1 VQTDQAAALKAR
13 RRREEERLQVV
24 AAGLSFFDA
33 EAEESARAYE
43 AAGEELL
50 AKLASFRAA
59 GQRKDEAWRRSK
71 DAAGSSAAISRRPSV
86 FRDLEHLG
94 AEIKD
99 ALRSGWPANSE
110 RSWREFLAREQ
121 APPGARLGNR
131 EAAAQF
137 EVLG

>member
-1 VQTDQAAALKAR
+1 VAALER
-13 RRREEERLQVV
+13 RRREL
-24 AAGLSFFDA
+24 
-33 EAEESARAYE
+33 
-43 AAGEELL
+43 
-50 AKLASFRAA
+50 
-59 GQRKDEAWRRSK
+59 RR
-71 DAAGSSAAISRRPSV
+71 DQPPAVG

-94 AEIKD
+94 AEFKD